1 MIFKGGL
8 DKRKYFF
15 YLLKLSIVK
24 WLWLLQFRKYW
35 ADIFVKKIFP
45 ECGNIFLKLDFVSII
60 KNLFRTFKIFRKGE
74 MWKGIIKTR
83 PQFLLRKLIFC
94 MEAMLVSNSVYQY
107 LIKWYSINNV
117 QYCAMICNMT
127 LSNNIFSA
135 WI

>member
-83 PQFLLRKLIFC
+83 PQFLLRKLTFC

-107 LIKWYSINNV
+107 LPIFNKMVLYQQCTIL
-117 QYCAMICNMT
+117 CNDMQHDT
-127 LSNNIFSA
+127 K
-135 WI
+135 